1 MKQFIAIV
9 FILFLAGCA
18 QVQQPPAQPVL
29 TTEPAPVATVPTS
42 APATTQPVVEAAPAA
57 APTPAATPG
66 PTTATDPVILKQG
79 YFKKVVHPTSG
90 RVQIVRAPGGAM
102 TLNMLG
108 FDTTPGPGLTIVL
121 HSGNVQTGFEVSTLT
136 SASGN
141 YPYNLPKD
149 FDASKYSRASIY
161 NKKYNVI
168 YGEATLS

>member
-1 MKQFIAIV
+1 MKQLIAIL

-18 QVQQPPAQPVL
+18 AQQPPAQPVL
-29 TTEPAPVATVPTS
+29 TTEPAPVVTQPVP
-42 APATTQPVVEAAPAA
+42 APATTQPVVEAAPA